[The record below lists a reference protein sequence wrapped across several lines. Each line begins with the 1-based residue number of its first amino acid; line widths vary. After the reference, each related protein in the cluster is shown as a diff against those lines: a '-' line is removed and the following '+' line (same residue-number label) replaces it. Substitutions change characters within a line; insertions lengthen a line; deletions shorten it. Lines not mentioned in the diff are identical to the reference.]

1 MEGRLD
7 KMDEWLKALAFLWSI
22 SKKDEYFNF
31 ARSFVVLLN
40 QERISEGVG
49 YLALWRRA
57 VHV

>member
-49 YLALWRRA
+49 YLALWA
-57 VHV
+57 VQV